1 LSEPP
6 VLSASVRTLG
16 AEARNANAT
25 VRIPDE
31 MLCARQLNAVEVLSN
46 DGQEFVGLNRCVLRR
61 LGQKHV
67 GDASET
73 ELSFLC
79 ALERNGRLA
88 ARGFT
93 VLGDTMA
100 HKAVL

>member
-1 LSEPP
+1 
-6 VLSASVRTLG
+6 
-16 AEARNANAT
+16 
-25 VRIPDE
+25 
-31 MLCARQLNAVEVLSN
+31 
-46 DGQEFVGLNRCVLRR
+46 
-61 LGQKHV
+61 V

-73 ELSFLC
+73 ALSFLY